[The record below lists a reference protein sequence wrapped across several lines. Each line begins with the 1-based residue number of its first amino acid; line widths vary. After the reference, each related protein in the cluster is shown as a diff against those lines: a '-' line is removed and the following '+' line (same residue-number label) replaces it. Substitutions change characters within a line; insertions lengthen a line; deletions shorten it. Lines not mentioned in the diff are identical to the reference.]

1 MTPMPPLW
9 ILLLPAALQAA
20 AMLVDEGV
28 FHRRR
33 GLQRFERFGHPV
45 DSLGIAACYA
55 WLVLRSPSDPH
66 ALTVYVVLA
75 AVSCLLVTKDEF
87 VHARAC
93 EPLEHWLHA
102 LLFVLHPIVLMS
114 FGVMWWSGFGTRW
127 ITFQLGLTLAFA
139 VYQLVYW
146 SVPWKTAR

>member
-1 MTPMPPLW
+1 MPPLP
-9 ILLLPAALQAA
+9 ILLLPAALQAS

-33 GLQRFERFGHPV
+33 GLKRWERLGHPV

-55 WLVLRSPSDPH
+55 WLLLRSPADPH
-66 ALTVYVVLA
+66 ALKIYIVLA

-87 VHARAC
+87 VHAREC

-102 LLFVLHPIVLMS
+102 VLFILHPIVLAA
-114 FGVMWWSGFGTRW
+114 FGLMWWTGVGTSW
-127 ITFQLGLTLAFA
+127 ITAQLVLTLVFA